1 MRFAEFITEVVAKRK
16 LPISAQVITPRV
28 VIKVRQN
35 TITRHDMS
43 CHVMS
48 CIVMSFHVM
57 QADIEG
63 AELKILPDMVMTGA
77 LRHVDNLHM
86 EWHGEASYR

>member
-35 TITRHDMS
+35 TVTRYDMS
-43 CHVMS
+43 CYVILCHVLLCHSMS
-48 CIVMSFHVM
+48 
-57 QADIEG
+57 
-63 AELKILPDMVMTGA
+63 
-77 LRHVDNLHM
+77 
-86 EWHGEASYR
+86 